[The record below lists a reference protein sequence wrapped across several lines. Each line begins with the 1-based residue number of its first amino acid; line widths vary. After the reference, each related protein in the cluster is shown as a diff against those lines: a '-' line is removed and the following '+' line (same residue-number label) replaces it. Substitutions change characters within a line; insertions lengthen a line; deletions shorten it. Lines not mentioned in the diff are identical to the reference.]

1 MEKNGIQTKIC
12 RMVKKLKGKL
22 EMTFQLKLIIGT
34 KMKSSKN
41 KGVINKL
48 NLKKLLNWHNFE
60 KLPGKVGRDI
70 YNVSTTHIE
79 FFKKVI

>member
-1 MEKNGIQTKIC
+1 
-12 RMVKKLKGKL
+12 MVKKLKGKL

-70 YNVSTTHIE
+70 YNVSTINIE

>member
-34 KMKSSKN
+34 EMKFSKN
-41 KGVINKL
+41 KGVISEL
-48 NLKKLLNWHNFE
+48 NLKILHN
-60 KLPGKVGRDI
+60 
-70 YNVSTTHIE
+70 NVELT
-79 FFKKVI
+79 